1 MASVHSESNPLGKQS
16 DYIDRYD
23 PTILFPISRAESW
36 KASGIER
43 DILPFF
49 GEDVWNGYE
58 ISWLNDKGIPQVA
71 MAEFRLPAT
80 SPYLIESKSFKLYLN
95 SYNQTKFANKETVEL
110 RMAKDLSAAAGGS
123 VSVKI
128 LPLDYQFPNE
138 PKAVC
143 IDDLDISMDKY
154 ELDAEVL
161 QLIKDEETG
170 EPNGTVFEGMLVS
183 HLLKSN
189 CPVTGQPDWG
199 SIYIDYKGAH
209 IDEKTLLTY
218 LVSLRTHQDFHE
230 QCVERTFWD
239 IWTQCQ
245 PESLTVYARYVRRGG
260 LDINPMRSSDES
272 KQAINFRTIRQ

>member
-16 DYIDRYD
+16 AYIDNYD
-23 PTILFPISRAESW
+23 ATLLFPISRAESW
-36 KASGIER
+36 KAAGIER
-43 DILPFF
+43 NTLPFF

-80 SPYLIESKSFKLYLN
+80 SPFLIESKSFKLYLN
-95 SYNQTKFANKETVEL
+95 SYNQTRFANKETVEQ
-110 RMAKDLSAAAGGS
+110 RMVRDLSAAAGGE
-123 VSVKI
+123 VKVAI
-128 LPLDYQFPNE
+128 LPLDYVFPAE

-143 IDDLDISMDKY
+143 IDGLDISMDKY
-154 ELDAEVL
+154 ELDPEVL
-161 QLIKDEETG
+161 KLTEEQEGG
-170 EPNGTVFEGMLVS
+170 EFQGSLVS

-199 SIYIDYKGAH
+199 SIYIEYKGAH
-209 IDEKTLLTY
+209 IDEKSLLTY
-218 LVSLRTHQDFHE
+218 VVSLRTHQDFHE

-239 IWTQCQ
+239 IWTRCK

-260 LDINPMRSSDES
+260 LDINPMRSSNNS
-272 KQAINFRTIRQ
+272 KTALNFRTVSQ

>member
-1 MASVHSESNPLGKQS
+1 MASVHSESNPLGKS
-16 DYIDRYD
+16 SAYIDSYD
-23 PTILFPISRAESW
+23 PTLLFPISRAESW
-36 KASGIER
+36 KAAGIER
-43 DILPFF
+43 DSLPFF

-80 SPYLIESKSFKLYLN
+80 SPFLIESKSFKLYLN
-95 SYNQTKFANKETVEL
+95 SYNQTKFANKASVEQ
-110 RMAKDLSAAAGGS
+110 RMVKDLSAAAGGA
-123 VSVKI
+123 VKVTI
-128 LPLDYQFPNE
+128 LSLQHNFPAE
-138 PKAVC
+138 PKSVC
-143 IDDLDISMDKY
+143 IDDLDITMDRY
-154 ELDAEVL
+154 ELDPTVL
-161 QLIKDEETG
+161 KLAVKKDG
-170 EPNGTVFEGMLVS
+170 EPTGVIFEGMLVS

-199 SIYIDYKGAH
+199 SIYIEYKGAH
-209 IDEKTLLTY
+209 IDEASLLTY

-239 IWTQCQ
+239 IWTRCK

-260 LDINPMRSSDES
+260 LDINPMRSSSKE

>member
-43 DILPFF
+43 EILPFY

-58 ISWLNDKGIPQVA
+58 ISWLSDKGIPRVA

-95 SYNQTKFANKETVEL
+95 SYNQTKFANKEAVEQ
-110 RMAKDLSAAAGGS
+110 RMAKDLSAAAGGR
-123 VSVKI
+123 VIVKI
-128 LPLDYQFPNE
+128 LPLDYQFPVE
-138 PKAVC
+138 PKSVC

-154 ELDAEVL
+154 ELNPAVL
-161 QLIKDEETG
+161 KLAVGDEEG
-170 EPNGTVFEGMLVS
+170 EFEGSLVS

-209 IDEKTLLTY
+209 IDEKSLLTY

-239 IWTQCQ
+239 IWTRCK

-260 LDINPMRSSDES
+260 LDINPMRSSDEG